1 MNVIKYCLTFQYHNT
16 AQIAYSV
23 QRRDIAINCT
33 EPSAKWSVIIVNNI
47 LNVPMINRIIN
58 KGFEVINF
66 YTENMAMINETFL
79 NLFAC
84 VLCLN

>member
-1 MNVIKYCLTFQYHNT
+1 
-16 AQIAYSV
+16 
-23 QRRDIAINCT
+23 
-33 EPSAKWSVIIVNNI
+33 
-47 LNVPMINRIIN
+47 MINRVIN

-84 VLCLN
+84 LLCIW

>member
-1 MNVIKYCLTFQYHNT
+1 ME
-16 AQIAYSV
+16 QIVCSV
-23 QRRDIAINCT
+23 QRKGIATNCIGI
-33 EPSAKWSVIIVNNI
+33 SAKWSVIIVNNT
-47 LNVPMINRIIN
+47 LNVPMINRVIN